1 VTELTKTVE
10 ETDKTAAKND
20 KTVVETVAGN
30 VRAYRHLRSLS
41 QADLAR
47 RMYSLGMFPWSRV
60 TVSEVERGQRNVT
73 VAELLALAFVLD
85 TTIEQLLD
93 TRGPERI
100 RGPHMALYDKPE
112 GPTERTPFHVP
123 LPAEAVLALVC
134 THDSAQRPVA
144 EWDDNWLSHV
154 HLVDREPR

>member
-20 KTVVETVAGN
+20 KTVAETLAGN
-30 VRAYRHLRSLS
+30 LRAYRHLRSLS

-47 RMYSLGMFPWSRV
+47 RMYSLGMFPWRRV

-100 RGPHMALYDKPE
+100 RGPHVALYDKPE
-112 GPTERTPFHVP
+112 DPNERRFHVP

-134 THDSAQRPVA
+134 THTRAQRPVA

-154 HLVDREPR
+154 HLVDRGQR